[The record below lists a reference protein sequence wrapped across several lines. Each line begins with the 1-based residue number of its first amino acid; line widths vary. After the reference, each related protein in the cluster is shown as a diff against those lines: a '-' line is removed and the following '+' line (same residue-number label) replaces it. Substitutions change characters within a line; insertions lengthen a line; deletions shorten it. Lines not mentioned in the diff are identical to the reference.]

1 MARDLRTSSLARRRH
16 PNIHLSF
23 IPPDLGAAGP
33 SGLTRCWLSED
44 VWRRKGTS
52 VVALF
57 LFLGA
62 PALRAQQSEQEAAKK
77 GDGYAL
83 PDSDRLRISVQLAAG
98 YGVDEAE
105 NSRLGFEA
113 QGRVGWAIVSLFGK
127 LGDHFSYRLEV
138 NPVNES
144 SPLPACGTPTF
155 FYPNAAQN
163 IGPNVRCENG
173 GDKRVDDYKFIAL
186 DPLSQQ
192 GPIRQAYV
200 DYQSGWFGLRFGRFI
215 LPLGFGWQEAGSFTA
230 KDATHIQ
237 RLDAEANFGLQSAF
251 AKKRADGSQLAV
263 LYLAAVVGDGS
274 RNHDY
279 DYFYF
284 ADPSLD
290 SNSALTGVLSGSIRP
305 FRGLEVRAAY
315 KHGHTGSK
323 VEYFPNYFADKHNDF
338 ATLLS
343 AEWRP
348 VRFGRVF
355 GEYAR
360 YVWGPTE
367 TSAMLVGADPAPIR
381 KDGYYAGGEVKY
393 PLTEWLNLGANV
405 TREELS
411 RDDSLVKYLAARSLY
426 DVEMGNKER
435 DTVLRFRA
443 DIGRY
448 IAVGVYRM
456 WLDNPF
462 PQASGIAAVEGPG
475 AYQGWGS
482 NRWGFVLLA
491 HLP

>member
-1 MARDLRTSSLARRRH
+1 MTLNGGKNRPMSRCLA
-16 PNIHLSF
+16 
-23 IPPDLGAAGP
+23 
-33 SGLTRCWLSED
+33 
-44 VWRRKGTS
+44 
-52 VVALF
+52 VVALL
-57 LFLGA
+57 LFLGI
-62 PALRAQQSEQEAAKK
+62 PALHAQQSEQDDAAKK
-77 GDGYAL
+77 DGGYPL
-83 PDSDRLRISVQLAAG
+83 PNSERLRISVQLAAG

-113 QGRVGWAIVSLFGK
+113 QGRVGWAVVSLFGK
-127 LGDHFSYRLEV
+127 LSDRFSYRLEV

-144 SPLPACGTPTF
+144 APLPACGTPTF
-155 FYPNAAQN
+155 FYPNAVQN

-200 DYQSGWFGLRFGRFI
+200 DYRSGWFGLRFGRFI

-237 RLDAEANFGLQSAF
+237 RLDAEANFGFQSTF
-251 AKKRADGSQLAV
+251 ARSRADGSQLAV
-263 LYLAAVVGDGS
+263 LHLAAVVGDGS

-290 SNSALTGVLSGSIRP
+290 SNSALTGILSGSIRP
-305 FRGLEVRAAY
+305 FRKLEIRTAY
-315 KHGHTGSK
+315 KRGYTGSK

-360 YVWGPTE
+360 YVWGPTR
-367 TSAMLVGADPAPIR
+367 TSALLVGADPAPIK
-381 KDGYYAGGEVKY
+381 KDGYYVGGEASY
-393 PLTEWLNLGANV
+393 PLAKRLTLGVNL
-405 TREELS
+405 TREDLS
-411 RDDSLVKYLAARSLY
+411 RDDSLVKYLAARGLY
-426 DVEMGNKER
+426 DVAMGEKER
-435 DTVLRFRA
+435 DTVLRFHA
-443 DIGRY
+443 K
-448 IAVGVYRM
+448 VGDYLTAGIYRM

-462 PQASGIAAVEGPG
+462 PQASGIVAVEGPG
-475 AYQGWGS
+475 AYQGGGS

>member
-1 MARDLRTSSLARRRH
+1 MQ
-16 PNIHLSF
+16 
-23 IPPDLGAAGP
+23 IPGRG
-33 SGLTRCWLSED
+33 RCS
-44 VWRRKGTS
+44 TI
-52 VVALF
+52 VALF
-57 LFLGA
+57 LSLSA
-62 PALRAQQSEQEAAKK
+62 PALHAQQSRQEAAQK
-77 GDGYAL
+77 GDGYVV
-83 PDSDRLRISVQLAAG
+83 PDSDRLRIGVQLAAG

-113 QGRVGWAIVSLFGK
+113 QGRIGWAIVSLFGK
-127 LGDHFSYRLEV
+127 SGDHFSYRLEV

-144 SPLPACGTPTF
+144 SPLPACGTPTY
-155 FYPNAAQN
+155 FYPNGAQN
-163 IGPNVRCENG
+163 VGPSVRCENG

-200 DYQSGWFGLRFGRFI
+200 DYRSGWFDLRFGRFI

-237 RLDAEANFGLQSAF
+237 RLNAEANFGLQFAF
-251 AKKRADGSQLAV
+251 TKKRADGVQLAA
-263 LYLAAVVGDGS
+263 LHLAAVIGDGN

-290 SNSALTGVLSGSIRP
+290 SNSASTGVLSGNIHP
-305 FRGLEVRAAY
+305 LKGVEVRAAY
-315 KHGHTGSK
+315 KRGYTGSK

-338 ATLLS
+338 ATLVS

-367 TSAMLVGADPAPIR
+367 TSALLVGADPAPIR
-381 KDGYYAGGEVKY
+381 KDGYYVGAEMNY
-393 PLTEWLNLGANV
+393 SLTRRLNLSANI

-411 RDDSLVKYLAARSLY
+411 RDDSLVKYLASRGLY
-426 DVEMGNKER
+426 HVEMGKTER
-435 DTVLRFRA
+435 DSVLRLRA
-443 DIGRY
+443 DIGGY
-448 IAVGVYRM
+448 VTVGAYRM

-462 PQASGIAAVEGPG
+462 PQASGITAVEGPG
-475 AYQGWGS
+475 AYQGSSS
-482 NRWGFVLLA
+482 NRWGFVVLA
-491 HLP
+491 NVP

>member
-1 MARDLRTSSLARRRH
+1 MSSRTLVVLLLSLAVPALH
-16 PNIHLSF
+16 AQQPQQ
-23 IPPDLGAAGP
+23 GAAK
-33 SGLTRCWLSED
+33 ED
-44 VWRRKGTS
+44 G
-52 VVALF
+52 
-57 LFLGA
+57 
-62 PALRAQQSEQEAAKK
+62 
-77 GDGYAL
+77 GYPL
-83 PDSDRLRISVQLAAG
+83 PDSERLRIGVQFAAG
-98 YGVDEAE
+98 YGEDEAE
-105 NSRLGFEA
+105 NSRLGFEI

-127 LGDHFSYRLEV
+127 LSDRFSYRLEV

-200 DYQSGWFGLRFGRFI
+200 DYRSGWFGLRFGRFI

-237 RLDAEANFGLQSAF
+237 RLDAEANFGFQSTF
-251 AKKRADGSQLAV
+251 ARNRADGSQLAV
-263 LYLAAVVGDGS
+263 LHLAAVVGDGS

-279 DYFYF
+279 DYVYF

-290 SNSALTGVLSGSIRP
+290 SNAALTGILSGSIRP
-305 FRGLEVRAAY
+305 FRGLDIRAAY
-315 KHGHTGSK
+315 KRGYTGSK

-348 VRFGRVF
+348 GRFGRVF

-360 YVWGPTE
+360 YVWGPTT
-367 TSAMLVGADPAPIR
+367 TSAELVGADPAPI
-381 KDGYYAGGEVKY
+381 KKNGYYVGGEVNY
-393 PLTEWLNLGANV
+393 PVTTWLKFSANL

-411 RDDSLVKYLAARSLY
+411 RDDSLIKYLAARGLY
-426 DVEMGNKER
+426 NVVMGKKER
-435 DTVLRFRA
+435 DTVWRLRA
-443 DIGRY
+443 D
-448 IAVGVYRM
+448 VGGYLTAGIYRM
-456 WLDNPF
+456 RLDNPF
-462 PQASGIAAVEGPG
+462 PQASGITAVEGPG
-475 AYQGWGS
+475 AYLDRGS
-482 NRWGFVLLA
+482 NRLGFVLLA

>member
-1 MARDLRTSSLARRRH
+1 
-16 PNIHLSF
+16 LSRC
-23 IPPDLGAAGP
+23 
-33 SGLTRCWLSED
+33 LTCL
-44 VWRRKGTS
+44 T
-52 VVALF
+52 VVALR
-57 LFLGA
+57 LSLGV
-62 PALRAQQSEQEAAKK
+62 PALHAQQSEQGAATE
-77 GDGYAL
+77 DGGY
-83 PDSDRLRISVQLAAG
+83 PVPNSERFRISVQLATG
-98 YGVDEAE
+98 YGRDEAE

-127 LGDHFSYRLEV
+127 LSDRFSYRIEV

-163 IGPNVRCENG
+163 IGPNVRCEND

-200 DYQSGWFGLRFGRFI
+200 DYRSGWFGLRFGRFI

-237 RLDAEANFGLQSAF
+237 RLNAEASFGFQSTF
-251 AKKRADGSQLAV
+251 AKSRADGSQLAA
-263 LYLAAVVGDGS
+263 LHLAAVIGDGR

-290 SNSALTGVLSGSIRP
+290 SNSAPTVILSGSIRP
-305 FRGLEVRAAY
+305 FRGLEIRAASQ
-315 KHGHTGSK
+315 HGYTGSK
-323 VEYFPNYFADKHNDF
+323 VEYFPNYFANKHNDF
-338 ATLLS
+338 AKLLS
-343 AEWRP
+343 ADWRP

-360 YVWGPTE
+360 YVWGPTT
-367 TSAMLVGADPAPIR
+367 TSALLVGADPAPIR
-381 KDGYYAGGEVKY
+381 KDGYYVGGEVNS
-393 PLTEWLNLGANV
+393 PLAKGLKLSANL

-411 RDDSLVKYLAARSLY
+411 RNDSLIKYLAARGLY
-426 DVEMGNKER
+426 DVTMGKKER

-443 DIGRY
+443 E
-448 IAVGVYRM
+448 VGEYVTAGIYRM
-456 WLDNPF
+456 WLHNPF
-462 PQASGIAAVEGPG
+462 PQASGIREVGPG
-475 AYQGWGS
+475 AYQGRGS
-482 NRWGFVLLA
+482 NRWGLVLLA